1 VIAVFRPTRSGDADA
16 VLRCVRILRAVQAV
30 IERRGFCPT
39 GEGGGIDNSCA
50 TNKGGGGGANS
61 GSGKRQSPKAVS
73 SSKDASVAI
82 ADEVKSWVM
91 AREAAG
97 YDMSNAPSQ
106 EEIAKN
112 WEKTFRS
119 KKLNEGDKAAFT
131 DLDQGRKKSV
141 EDAVAGL
148 SDNAAFS
155 EFAEEHGHPLVIFR
169 RAEKGNSAM
178 AEYRG
183 AIHVYDKKD
192 AGYGKAFPV
201 SGPFVPGAYS
211 AGEYGG
217 YQSLVRHEYG
227 HQLFSTLSRDQ
238 QREWQQEYLKIDKEK
253 ASRELTRYSTTNAE
267 EMFCEVFAAA
277 TEPDAALPQWAGDL
291 HRKQRQWL
299 LRGSRK

>member
-1 VIAVFRPTRSGDADA
+1 VIAVFRPTRPGDADA
-16 VLRCVRILRAVQAV
+16 VLRCVRMLKAVRAV
-30 IERRGFCPT
+30 IERRECGANAD
-39 GEGGGIDNSCA
+39 GGGGFQPGNTCG
-50 TNKGGGGGANS
+50 KGGGANS
-61 GSGKRQSPKAVS
+61 GSGRRQSPRAVS
-73 SSKDASVAI
+73 SSKDASAEI
-82 ADEVKSWVM
+82 AAEVSSWVK

-106 EEIAKN
+106 EQIAKN

-169 RAEKGNSAM
+169 RAEKGNTAM

-183 AIHVYDKKD
+183 AIHVYDKED

-227 HQLFSTLSRDQ
+227 HKLFSDMSRDQ
-238 QREWQQEYLKIDKEK
+238 QREWQQEYLKIDKDK

-277 TEPDAALPQWAGDL
+277 TEPNTTLPQWAGDL

-299 LRGSRK
+299 LKGSRK